1 MPWPCSCYLQ
11 AMKILSAEQIR
22 ALDKYTIEQQQ
33 ISSIDLMERAAGK
46 FTEAVLE
53 VISVTDAVYVFC
65 GQGNNGGDGLA
76 VARMLIA
83 EGFNAVKVYVVK
95 HSDKSSAD
103 FSVNEE
109 RLRPLTAINYISD
122 SAQIPE
128 IDKQAVVID
137 AIFGSGLSRPAED
150 FAAAV
155 IHKINDSGCLV
166 YAIDVP
172 SGLYCDKAN
181 EDKDAVINA
190 TCTYTFHAPKLAFLF
205 ANTAKYVSDFKVL
218 DIGLSKDYEKDVE
231 AANEYLDDELIAGMF
246 QKRGKFSHKGTYG
259 HALISAGSYGKMGAS
274 VLSVAAALRS
284 GAGLVT
290 AHIPKS
296 GYDIMQTSNPEAM
309 VVVDANDVELTGIA
323 GLEKFTTVGIG
334 PGIGKDDKTADFFEK
349 AMRGFRKP
357 MVIDA
362 DGLNIISD
370 FHYLRELIPPGSVL
384 TPHPGEFK
392 RLLGDSADDVVKL
405 QKQINFSKQHNVVIV
420 LKGAN
425 TSISTPAGK
434 LYFNSTGNP
443 GMAKGGSGDVLTGV
457 ITALMAQGYGAE
469 KAAVIGVFVH
479 GRAGDIAAEVLGQ
492 TGMTARDIVQFLPEA
507 FAYFE

>member
-1 MPWPCSCYLQ
+1 
-11 AMKILSAEQIR
+11 MKILSAEQIR

-33 ISSIDLMERAAGK
+33 ITSIDLMERAAGK
-46 FTEAVLE
+46 FTEAILE
-53 VISVTDAVYVFC
+53 LINITDTVYVFC
-65 GQGNNGGDGLA
+65 GMGNNGGDGLA

-83 EGFNAVKVYVVK
+83 EGFKAVKVYVVK
-95 HSDKSSAD
+95 HSDKPSAD
-103 FSVNEE
+103 FLVNEE
-109 RLRPLTAINYISD
+109 RLKPLTAINYIAD
-122 SAQIPE
+122 NAQIPE
-128 IDKQAVVID
+128 IDKHAVVID

-150 FAAAV
+150 IAASV
-155 IHKINDSGCLV
+155 IHKINDSGCPV
-166 YAIDVP
+166 YAIDIP
-172 SGLYCDKAN
+172 SGLYCDRVN
-181 EDKDAVINA
+181 GDKDSVIQA
-190 TCTYTFHAPKLAFLF
+190 TATFTFHAPKLTFLL
-205 ANTAKYVSDFKVL
+205 ANNAKYVSYFNVL
-218 DIGLSKDYEKDVE
+218 DIGLSKDYEAGIEV
-231 AANEYLDDELIAGMF
+231 ANEYVDDELIAGMF
-246 QKRGKFSHKGTYG
+246 HKRGKFSHKGNFG
-259 HALISAGSYGKMGAS
+259 HALISAGSYGKMGAA
-274 VLSVAAALRS
+274 VLSVSAALRS

-309 VVVDANDVELTGIA
+309 VVVDANDIELTGIA
-323 GLEKFTTVGIG
+323 GLEKFTTVGVG
-334 PGIGKDDKTADFFEK
+334 PGIGKDERTADFFERM
-349 AMRGFRKP
+349 MRAFHKP

-370 FHYLRELIPPGSVL
+370 YHYLRDLIPGGSVL

-392 RLLGDSADDVVKL
+392 RLFGDSHDDLLKI
-405 QKQINFSKQHNVVIV
+405 QKQVNFSKQHNTVIV

-425 TSISTPAGK
+425 TSISTPSGK
-434 LYFNSTGNP
+434 MYFNSTGNP

-507 FAYFE
+507 FAAFE